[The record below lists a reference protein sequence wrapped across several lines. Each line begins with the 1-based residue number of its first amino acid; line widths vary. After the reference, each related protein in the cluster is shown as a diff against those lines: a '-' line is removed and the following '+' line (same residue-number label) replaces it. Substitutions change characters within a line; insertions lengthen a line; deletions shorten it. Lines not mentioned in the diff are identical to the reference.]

1 MNPKALIAFLVTFIV
16 IGCTRS
22 QLPSALAVT
31 GATLIDV
38 RDGSHIEDG
47 TVVIE
52 GERITAVG
60 SAQSVRLPSRVRL
73 VDARG
78 KYVIPGLWDMHTHIY
93 NQRQLETFFP
103 LLVAHGVV
111 GIRDAKDCFR
121 RNSVSWGSAS
131 DMCLTSLLVGNT
143 STVRLLP
150 EVPRARSWTNWL
162 TRASISS
169 KLAPCFRGNVS
180 YPSSS
185 GPKRGLPVA
194 GHLPIAIRAAEA
206 SDLGLR
212 SMEHLWEILPNI
224 SSREDQLRSERLR
237 AVTSQLSTAEKEL
250 VVAFPETEPLLST
263 WDEQKA
269 SALFKKFIANHTW
282 QTPTLVN
289 FAVRGPAL
297 NGDASFWSDPNLAL
311 MPKDWVDS
319 WRPARNQFLAGV
331 PPSEVPT
338 YIRRFEATHRAQLM
352 LVQRMRSAGV
362 DFLAGTDVSNWNFTV
377 PGISLHQKLEQ
388 FVKAGLT
395 ALEALQ
401 TATINP
407 VRYLGIQDSAGT
419 IDVGKIADILILESD
434 PTDDIANTKRISA
447 VILGGQLI
455 EQNELNQILEEAR
468 KRAADVQQ

>member
-1 MNPKALIAFLVTFIV
+1 LLPKEFRELGKRERYVPHVFACGKYIDGPAPAGSTESAIVDELADKGVDFIK
-16 IGCTRS
+16 
-22 QLPSALAVT
+22 
-31 GATLIDV
+31 
-38 RDGSHIEDG
+38 
-47 TVVIE
+47 
-52 GERITAVG
+52 VG
-60 SAQSVRLPSRVRL
+60 SMLSR
-73 VDARG
+73 
-78 KYVIPGLWDMHTHIY
+78 
-93 NQRQLETFFP
+93 QRFLSIVE
-103 LLVAHGVV
+103 
-111 GIRDAKDCFR
+111 RAK
-121 RNSVSWGSAS
+121 A
-131 DMCLTSLLVGNT
+131 
-143 STVRLLP
+143 
-150 EVPRARSWTNWL
+150 
-162 TRASISS
+162 
-169 KLAPCFRGNVS
+169 
-180 YPSSS
+180 
-185 GPKRGLPVA
+185 RGLPVA

-212 SMEHLWEILPNI
+212 SMEHLWEILLNI

-377 PGISLHQKLEQ
+377 PGISLHQELEQ